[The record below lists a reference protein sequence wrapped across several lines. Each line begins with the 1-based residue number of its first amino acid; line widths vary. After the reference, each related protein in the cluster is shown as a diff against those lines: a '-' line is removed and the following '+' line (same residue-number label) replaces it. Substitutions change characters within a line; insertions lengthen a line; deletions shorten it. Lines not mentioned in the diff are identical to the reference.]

1 MDRRR
6 ANAEEAAE
14 GVEATEPS
22 GAVGL
27 AKHQQATMSAML
39 VGEVLASEP
48 TPAVLSSLAA
58 ARPGDHSDR
67 LQRPCAPYV
76 GWSADLETAVGQAI
90 PLVVVVA
97 GLNPLGA
104 NAERQAISPTDDAC
118 TTMLDY
124 FRAAPGGE
132 DKSDA
137 WDRLR
142 YVRGRLDNATA
153 PDAVTIRDYLAP
165 YRLNGGPGTG
175 NTELVPVL
183 GPDEVKL
190 VRRMSAQLM
199 RAAQASAALPL
210 DALEPVEAQ

>member
-1 MDRRR
+1 
-6 ANAEEAAE
+6 
-14 GVEATEPS
+14 
-22 GAVGL
+22 
-27 AKHQQATMSAML
+27 ML

-67 LQRPCAPYV
+67 LQRPCAPHV
-76 GWSADLETAVGQAI
+76 GSADLEIAVGQAI
-90 PLVVVVA
+90 PA
-97 GLNPLGA
+97 GRCGRRSQPLGA
-104 NAERQAISPTDDAC
+104 SAERQAISPTDDAC

-124 FRAAPGGE
+124 FRSTPGGE

-153 PDAVTIRDYLAP
+153 PEAVAIREYLAP

-183 GPDEVKL
+183 GPDEVEL
-190 VRRMSAQLM
+190 VR
-199 RAAQASAALPL
+199 P
-210 DALEPVEAQ
+210 